1 MNLSEKSFTVSSLE
15 SDLTAM
21 RKDVNKLQGEINKLD
36 KLLKEMYKTKPEE
49 FIPLGIRQDFEA
61 AKQAALG
68 LTKAQFKQ
76 FLQDGSMQDLIGGS
90 NERQSRTSIIDNGH
104 SGDSSAIEQPV
115 NGLEE
120 KHA

>member
-1 MNLSEKSFTVSSLE
+1 
-15 SDLTAM
+15 
-21 RKDVNKLQGEINKLD
+21 
-36 KLLKEMYKTKPEE
+36 MYKTKPEE
-49 FIPLGIRQDFEA
+49 FIPLIDELGIRQDFEA